1 MAAPDLLTPQQRLQ
15 IPQVEQALRTTAI
28 GRDLHYLRVT
38 NSTMDDARRL
48 AEADCP
54 HGATVVADEQTAGR
68 GTKGRS
74 WVSPPGQS
82 IHTTLVVRPNAE
94 QMKRLSI
101 VTPVAVAQAVEQV
114 SGLRPRLKWPND
126 VEINRHKFGGILI
139 EGEWRSDGPTYA
151 LIGIGV
157 NVNFDPAPHAAQ
169 IDRPATSLMIELGHE
184 TPREPVLAALLNAF
198 EAAYDQADS
207 DEVFEAWRS
216 RLDTLGRDVQII
228 GRETVEVEGVAEDV
242 TRDGALLVRDSRGAL
257 HTIIAGEVSVRDA

>member
-1 MAAPDLLTPQQRLQ
+1 MSQNIEPASSVLAAQCQRGPEAYGPLAAAEQQQAALERAPDDSRLHF
-15 IPQVEQALRTTAI
+15 PRRDVERDHQPPASRIADAALHI
-28 GRDLHYLRVT
+28 SL
-38 NSTMDDARRL
+38 
-48 AEADCP
+48 EP
-54 HGATVVADEQTAGR
+54 
-68 GTKGRS
+68 
-74 WVSPPGQS
+74 
-82 IHTTLVVRPNAE
+82 
-94 QMKRLSI
+94 
-101 VTPVAVAQAVEQV
+101 AQAVEQV

-126 VEINRHKFGGILI
+126 IEINRHKFGGILI

-198 EAAYDQADS
+198 EAAYDHADS

-242 TRDGALLVRDSRGAL
+242 TRDGALLVRDGRGVL
-257 HTIIAGEVSVRDA
+257 HTIIAGEVSVRDV